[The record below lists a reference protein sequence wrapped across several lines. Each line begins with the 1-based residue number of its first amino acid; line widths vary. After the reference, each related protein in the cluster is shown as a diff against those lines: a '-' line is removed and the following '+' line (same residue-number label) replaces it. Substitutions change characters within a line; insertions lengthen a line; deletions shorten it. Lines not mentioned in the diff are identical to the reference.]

1 MMLLKNL
8 FVLEQMVYSF
18 LGGEKWCHYLTHAKA
33 CPFCHQGALY
43 GAQDKSYCP
52 NIDFLSFLSLVSK
65 IVTFLTSMFN
75 YFAHSPK

>member
-43 GAQDKSYCP
+43 GA
-52 NIDFLSFLSLVSK
+52 
-65 IVTFLTSMFN
+65 
-75 YFAHSPK
+75 